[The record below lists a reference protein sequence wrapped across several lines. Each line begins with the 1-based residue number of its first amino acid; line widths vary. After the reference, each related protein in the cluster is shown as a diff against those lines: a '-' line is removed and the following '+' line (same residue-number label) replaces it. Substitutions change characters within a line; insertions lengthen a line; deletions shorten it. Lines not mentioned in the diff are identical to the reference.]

1 MPNAKDSIGGAVGP
15 LSVGVLGAGRI
26 SNHLHIPVLL
36 QMRDVRI
43 AWLCDQAH
51 ERAAESARTW
61 KIPQSFG
68 NLSDCPPVDAV
79 LVAIPVGRRREAMAQ
94 IFERR
99 WNALVEKP
107 FAVTA
112 SDHVGL
118 VQNAQR
124 ANVEVGIGL
133 MRRFF
138 RSTNMAR
145 LAIEARLFGEVREV
159 WAAEAKRTGTTGRED
174 SYQSD
179 PVAGGGGMLIEW
191 GAHLV
196 DQVFHV
202 LNVQSFDKLEAS
214 VTDVNGI
221 DVEART
227 AAQLTCAGSRQPV
240 PMRLLVSR
248 VRDAQPG
255 VVICCEHATL
265 RFGLGADASVDVLD
279 RQDRVICRLDRGNT
293 GVTNLFQ
300 AFYSEWQ
307 AFLDQCRSH
316 KPSLVDAASAVLST
330 RFIEEAY
337 RAAHGRN

>member
-1 MPNAKDSIGGAVGP
+1 MTSATDCLNVGI
-15 LSVGVLGAGRI
+15 LGAGRI
-26 SNHLHIPVLL
+26 SNGSHIPILR
-36 QMRDVRI
+36 QMSGVRI
-43 AWLCDQAH
+43 AWLCDQAPD
-51 ERAAESARTW
+51 RAAASARNW

-68 NLSDCPPVDAV
+68 SLADCPPVDAV
-79 LVAIPVGRRREAMAQ
+79 LVAIPVGYRREAMAH

-99 WNALVEKP
+99 WHALVEKP
-107 FAVTA
+107 FAITA
-112 SDHVGL
+112 SDHLGL
-118 VQNAQR
+118 VQSAQR

-138 RSTNMAR
+138 RSTNIAR
-145 LAIEARLFGEVREV
+145 AALEARLFGEVREV
-159 WAAEAKRTGTTGRED
+159 WVAEAKRTGATGRDD

-202 LNVQSFDKLEAS
+202 LNVESFDNLKAS
-214 VTDVNGI
+214 FTKADGI

-227 AAQLTCAGSRQPV
+227 AAHLTCAGARHAV

-248 VRDAQPG
+248 IRDAQSG
-255 VVICCEHATL
+255 VVICCEHGTL
-265 RFGLGADASVDVLD
+265 RFGLGSDATVEVLD
-279 RQDRVICRLDRGNT
+279 RRDRAICRLDRPV
-293 GVTNLFQ
+293 GVTNLYQ

-307 AFLDQCRSH
+307 AFLEQCRSR
-316 KPSLVDAASAVLST
+316 KPSLVDASSAVLST

-337 RAAHGRN
+337 LQARGGNS